1 MTDYRGNSN
10 KSKEPKDERAPIE
23 KVVTGEVKTR
33 KKPLGERMKD
43 VFLGGDAQTVARYV
57 GAEVLLPAL
66 RNLLV
71 DATTKGIERMVYG
84 ESASPRRVP
93 DYRPRT
99 TYNSPINRGYT
110 PDPRYGGRAN
120 LPDQPTYS
128 TNRSS
133 NELILN
139 SRSESELVL
148 ESLQDIIDKYDVAS
162 VADLYQLVGLP
173 TAYTDNKWG
182 WATLRGSEIRQVREG
197 YLLDLP
203 HPEPL

>member
-1 MTDYRGNSN
+1 M
-10 KSKEPKDERAPIE
+10 
-23 KVVTGEVKTR
+23 VTGEVKTR

-110 PDPRYGGRAN
+110 RILGMVDEQICRISRHIPQI
-120 LPDQPTYS
+120 DQAM
-128 TNRSS
+128 N
-133 NELILN
+133 
-139 SRSESELVL
+139 
-148 ESLQDIIDKYDVAS
+148 
-162 VADLYQLVGLP
+162 
-173 TAYTDNKWG
+173 
-182 WATLRGSEIRQVREG
+182 
-197 YLLDLP
+197 
-203 HPEPL
+203 